1 MSEIPPE
8 KMAEYKR
15 GALQRLAREKQREA
29 ERRERAL
36 QVAREAARLLY
47 EQFGVAR
54 VILFGSLARDAR
66 FHARS
71 DIDLAVQGLASE
83 QFWKAWAAIEKLDLS
98 IGVELTP
105 LEYAKPWVHDVI
117 EKEGIAL

>member
-15 GALQRLAREKQREA
+15 GALRRLAEQKRQEA

-36 QVAREAARLLY
+36 RIAHEAARLLY
-47 EQFGVAR
+47 DEFGVTR
-54 VILFGSLARDAR
+54 VVLFGSLAHDAW

-71 DIDLAVQGLASE
+71 DIDLAVEGLAPE
-83 QFWKAWAAIEKLDLS
+83 LFWRAWVAIEKLDPAIEVDL
-98 IGVELTP
+98 VPFED
-105 LEYAKPWVHDVI
+105 AKPSLLAVL
-117 EKEGIAL
+117 EKEGVPL

>member
-15 GALQRLAREKQREA
+15 GALPRLAREKQRAA

-36 QVAREAARLLY
+36 RVAREAARLLY
-47 EQFGVAR
+47 DQFGATR

-71 DIDLAVQGLASE
+71 DIDLAVEGLASE
-83 QFWKAWAAIEKLDLS
+83 HFWKAWAAIERLDLS
-98 IGVELTP
+98 IEVDLVP
-105 LEYAKPWVHDVI
+105 LEAAKPSGW
-117 EKEGIAL
+117 AR